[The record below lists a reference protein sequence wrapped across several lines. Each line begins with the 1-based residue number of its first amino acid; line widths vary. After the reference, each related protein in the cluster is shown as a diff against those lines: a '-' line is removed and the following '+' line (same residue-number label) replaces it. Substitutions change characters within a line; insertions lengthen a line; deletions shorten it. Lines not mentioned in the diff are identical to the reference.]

1 MQKLRRPAHRRFSL
15 AKKLMHW
22 HWRCV
27 VPRML
32 DWRRAA
38 NLLGETVREMGVL
51 ILVFAPLE
59 AIFTD
64 VLVSNILV
72 AAMFL
77 VGVLLA
83 AGGIM

>member
-1 MQKLRRPAHRRFSL
+1 MTLDFPEANRELSGTLL
-15 AKKLMHW
+15 AEATRVM
-22 HWRCV
+22 
-27 VPRML
+27 

-51 ILVFAPLE
+51 IVVFAPLE

-64 VLVSNILV
+64 VLVNTTLV

-77 VGVLLA
+77 VGVLLS
-83 AGGIM
+83 AGGIMFGARK